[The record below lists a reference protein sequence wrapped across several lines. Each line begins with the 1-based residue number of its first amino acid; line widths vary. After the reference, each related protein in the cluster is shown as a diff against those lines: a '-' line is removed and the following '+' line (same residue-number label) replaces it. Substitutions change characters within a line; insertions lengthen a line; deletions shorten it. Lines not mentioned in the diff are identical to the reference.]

1 MKKVGWPCVLV
12 LVAGA
17 ACLPLTRR
25 RVMSIWLPVVVAV
38 ALVAVAL
45 ASTILAPSVCG
56 SVVCVGVVVLVVI
69 AIMIRI
75 QQERTKE
82 RPGAPWATLAVFGP
96 LRRSQLVRAQSLA
109 CGDLVVVVIVVSAA
123 AAVLTAVV

>member
-1 MKKVGWPCVLV
+1 MPAVNTA
-12 LVAGA
+12 AGNVDMA
-17 ACLPLTRR
+17 AGSGRRCPRRSRTRFHHPRSISLWLR
-25 RVMSIWLPVVVAV
+25 RVRWSGGA
-38 ALVAVAL
+38 
-45 ASTILAPSVCG
+45 G
-56 SVVCVGVVVLVVI
+56 GNR
-69 AIMIRI
+69 RI
-75 QQERTKE
+75 QERTKA

>member
-1 MKKVGWPCVLV
+1 V

-17 ACLPLTRR
+17 ACLPLDVAAGDVDMDAGSGHRCPRR
-25 RVMSIWLPVVVAV
+25 SRSCFRHPRSIDLWLSR
-38 ALVAVAL
+38 LR
-45 ASTILAPSVCG
+45 
-56 SVVCVGVVVLVVI
+56 VLVVI

>member
-1 MKKVGWPCVLV
+1 MPVLI
-12 LVAGA
+12 AGA
-17 ACLPLTRR
+17 ACLPLDMAAGDVDMDAGSGHRCPRR
-25 RVMSIWLPVVVAV
+25 SRSCFRHPRSIDLWLRR
-38 ALVAVAL
+38 LR
-45 ASTILAPSVCG
+45 
-56 SVVCVGVVVLVVI
+56 VLVVI

-82 RPGAPWATLAVFGP
+82 RPGAPWATLAVFGR

-109 CGDLVVVVIVVSAA
+109 CGDLVTVVVIVVSAA